1 MKAVTLMSVLA
12 LLVFGVFAAAQGP
25 AKVYTGVI
33 TDTMCGADHAHMGV
47 APDEKCVRE
56 CVKAGKQ
63 WKYALLTAD
72 KKIHVLS
79 DQAAPEKFAAKRV
92 KVTGV
97 LYPKTGILRVDK
109 IEAAD

>member
-1 MKAVTLMSVLA
+1 MKTLTLTLA
-12 LLVFGVFAAAQGP
+12 LAALLFAAFAAAQGP
-25 AKVYTGVI
+25 AKTFTGII
-33 TDTMCGADHAHMGV
+33 TDTMCGADHAHMGI
-47 APDEKCVRE
+47 APDAKCVRD

-79 DQAAPEKFAAKRV
+79 DQAAPEKFAAQKV

-97 LYPKTGILRVDK
+97 LYEKTGILRVDK

>member
-1 MKAVTLMSVLA
+1 MNRLVLTFALTVAAFTVLA
-12 LLVFGVFAAAQGP
+12 VAQGP
-25 AKVYTGVI
+25 AKTFTGVI
-33 TDTMCGADHAHMGV
+33 TDTMCGADHAHMGI
-47 APDEKCVRE
+47 APDAKCVRD

-72 KKIHVLS
+72 KKMHVLS
-79 DQAAPEKFAAKRV
+79 DQATPEKFAAKKV

-97 LYPKTGILRVDK
+97 LYEKTGILRVDK

>member
-1 MKAVTLMSVLA
+1 MNRLVLTFALTVATFTVLA
-12 LLVFGVFAAAQGP
+12 VAQGP
-25 AKVYTGVI
+25 AKTFTGVI
-33 TDTMCGADHAHMGV
+33 TDTMCGADHAHMGI
-47 APDEKCVRE
+47 APDARCVRD

-72 KKIHVLS
+72 QKMHILS
-79 DQAAPEKFAAKRV
+79 DQAAPEKFAAKKV

-97 LYPKTGILRVDK
+97 LYEKTGILRVDK